1 MIVAGAKA
9 ASRKKPRQKRS
20 FLLTLGI
27 ILLVG
32 YFVITIVGNFISIN
46 EGTEVLDLKNAEH
59 KQLTEQNERS
69 QAVIDSDDRSDYME
83 QVAREEL
90 GYAMA
95 DEKVFYDV
103 TPGAQ

>member
-46 EGTEVLDLKNAEH
+46 EGTEVLDLKNAEN
-59 KQLTEQNERS
+59 QQTIEENERL
-69 QAVIDSDDRSDYME
+69 QAVIESDDRGDYME
-83 QVAREEL
+83 QVAREKL